1 MEGTFIG
8 QNFLNVQNLTGSKG
22 VVTSPGFPR
31 WYPHNLTQT
40 INITSPKD
48 TKLILKFEVSM
59 KNYLHSVD
67 YSRLIPQVQIRPLQV
82 HQCSNG
88 FVFFL
93 QSLSIEQSF
102 NAGKKCSYDQLILS
116 EPFKQDVVLCG
127 QINSSHSEAEE
138 SSMVTKRNL
147 SV

>member
-48 TKLILKFEVSM
+48 TKLILKFDVSM
-59 KNYLHSVD
+59 KNYLHSVG
-67 YSRLIPQVQIRPLQV
+67 YSRLIPQVL
-82 HQCSNG
+82 
-88 FVFFL
+88 
-93 QSLSIEQSF
+93 
-102 NAGKKCSYDQLILS
+102 D
-116 EPFKQDVVLCG
+116 
-127 QINSSHSEAEE
+127 
-138 SSMVTKRNL
+138 
-147 SV
+147 